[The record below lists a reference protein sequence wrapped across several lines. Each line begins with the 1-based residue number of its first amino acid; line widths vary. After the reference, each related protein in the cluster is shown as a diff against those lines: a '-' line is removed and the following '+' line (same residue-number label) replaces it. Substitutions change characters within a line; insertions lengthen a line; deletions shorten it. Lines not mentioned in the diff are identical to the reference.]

1 MKSSS
6 LVNGVVI
13 LAVVMA
19 AAPALTCITVL
30 AHEGG
35 HGLLIVPAIL
45 LNGQLPDLPAEQSEN
60 WNPFPNF
67 PAGVLLFFLSF
78 PLGVMANGLISWL
91 AYKNAHPFRLLSQSP
106 AKNILMGIFLSLC
119 IMNFKSV
126 LSNVFGQ
133 DFSFVWEFL
142 NFPYQQDVFRNLLKV
157 GAFLVLPAYIVMKEK
172 ADCTYVA
179 AVSLSTFFGSYLTG
193 KLLLE
198 PLQDEMMSHFW
209 WLFILGL
216 PVLIITAV
224 VLWRR
229 VMNRKEQL

>member
-6 LVNGVVI
+6 LANSMVI
-13 LAVVMA
+13 LVVVMA

-45 LNGQLPDLPAEQSEN
+45 LNGRMPDLPTEQSET

-67 PAGVLLFFLSF
+67 TAGILLFFLSF
-78 PLGVMANGLISWL
+78 PLGVVANGVISWL
-91 AYKNAHPFRLLSQSP
+91 AYENAHPFRFLSQSQ
-106 AKNILMGIFLSLC
+106 ARNILVGIFLSLC

-126 LSNVFGQ
+126 LSNIFGQ
-133 DFSFVWEFL
+133 DFSFVWESL

-157 GAFLVLPAYIVMKEK
+157 GAFLVLPAYIVIKEE
-172 ADCTYVA
+172 ADCIYVA
-179 AVSLSTFFGSYLTG
+179 AVSLGTFLGSYLTG

-198 PLQDEMMSHFW
+198 PLQDEMMTHFW

-216 PVLIITAV
+216 PVLIITVV

-229 VMNRKEQL
+229 VRNQKKQL

>member
-1 MKSSS
+1 MKSNS
-6 LVNGVVI
+6 LVNSMVI
-13 LAVVMA
+13 LVVVMA

-45 LNGQLPDLPAEQSEN
+45 LNGQMPDLPTEQSEN

-78 PLGVMANGLISWL
+78 PLGVVANGVISWL
-91 AYKNAHPFRLLSQSP
+91 AYKNAHPFRFLSQSP
-106 AKNILMGIFLSLC
+106 VKNILMGIFLSLC

-126 LSNVFGQ
+126 LSNIFGQ
-133 DFSFVWEFL
+133 DFSFAWESL
-142 NFPYQQDVFRNLLKV
+142 NFPYQQDAFRNLLKV

-172 ADCTYVA
+172 ADCTLVA
-179 AVSLSTFFGSYLTG
+179 AASAGTFFGSYLTG
-193 KLLLE
+193 TLLLE
-198 PLQDEMMSHFW
+198 PLQDEMMINFW

-216 PVLIITAV
+216 PVLIITVV
-224 VLWRR
+224 VLWSGVR
-229 VMNRKEQL
+229 NQKEQL